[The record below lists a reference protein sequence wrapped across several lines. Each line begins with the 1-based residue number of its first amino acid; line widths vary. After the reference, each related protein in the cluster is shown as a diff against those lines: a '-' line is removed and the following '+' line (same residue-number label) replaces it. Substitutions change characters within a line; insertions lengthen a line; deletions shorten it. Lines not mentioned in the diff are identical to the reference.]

1 MFRTL
6 LEDELRFTKCCT
18 PNPTRSYYSP
28 CQVTQEFRVTFIGH
42 SRHLNFHTLV
52 FRRTVDKSNNH
63 SSGFLVIHSPTAFL
77 GEKMKRLLALALS
90 VLITTSVFAQTDSQ
104 SPKPKSGRKSSSA
117 APVSKQLEDMKDAI
131 SAQQQQI
138 MQLQQQ
144 VQNRDQAIQT
154 LQQQVGQAQS
164 AAQQAQQAAAAAAK
178 GEIPENAEIGGL
190 QHDVTD
196 LKAISGTTVNELQD
210 TQKRVAG
217 LESPPAIHFKGITI
231 TPGGFLAAETYYR
244 NRATAGEATAFNSI
258 PLPGAS
264 QANISEF
271 YGSGRQSRWS
281 VLAQGKAGNVNG
293 TGYYEA
299 DFLSAGVTSNNN
311 QTNSYTLRQRQLY
324 AQAALTNGWTFTG
337 GQMWTLV
344 TETKKGV
351 DNRTEATPLTIDP
364 NYTVGFSFAR
374 QYAFRVSKNIN
385 NRFWLAGSIE
395 NAQINTPGTT
405 NTLANYL
412 LGSAGNGGGLYNTTA
427 NYAFNVTPDFV
438 FKGVWEPAF
447 GGHYEVFGL
456 VTVFRDR
463 IFPNATAKVPSAA
476 GAYNANTTSGGIGG
490 NARWLMM
497 SKRVEIGAHFFG
509 GNGIGRYGASGLPD
523 LTLNANG
530 TIGKIRNYQALGT
543 LEYHAPKWDLYMY
556 GGDEYEYRRWDF
568 NAQGK
573 PEGYGSPLFANY
585 GCSIETLPGA
595 NGFSPGALVN
605 CAGNTRNLIEGTVGF
620 WYKFY
625 NRPKGRV
632 QMGSQFSYIVRD
644 TWVGYNSASKPV
656 TFSDQPTANDS
667 LWATSFRYY
676 LP

>member
-1 MFRTL
+1 
-6 LEDELRFTKCCT
+6 
-18 PNPTRSYYSP
+18 
-28 CQVTQEFRVTFIGH
+28 
-42 SRHLNFHTLV
+42 
-52 FRRTVDKSNNH
+52 
-63 SSGFLVIHSPTAFL
+63 
-77 GEKMKRLLALALS
+77 MKQRLALAL
-90 VLITTSVFAQTDSQ
+90 VILTAPGLFAQT
-104 SPKPKSGRKSSSA
+104 
-117 APVSKQLEDMKDAI
+117 VSKQLQDMKDAI

-138 MQLQQQ
+138 QQLQQQ

-395 NAQINTPGTT
+395 NAQINTRGRRTRWP
-405 NTLANYL
+405 
-412 LGSAGNGGGLYNTTA
+412 
-427 NYAFNVTPDFV
+427 
-438 FKGVWEPAF
+438 
-447 GGHYEVFGL
+447 
-456 VTVFRDR
+456 
-463 IFPNATAKVPSAA
+463 
-476 GAYNANTTSGGIGG
+476 TTS
-490 NARWLMM
+490 
-497 SKRVEIGAHFFG
+497 
-509 GNGIGRYGASGLPD
+509 
-523 LTLNANG
+523 
-530 TIGKIRNYQALGT
+530 
-543 LEYHAPKWDLYMY
+543 
-556 GGDEYEYRRWDF
+556 
-568 NAQGK
+568 
-573 PEGYGSPLFANY
+573 
-585 GCSIETLPGA
+585 
-595 NGFSPGALVN
+595 
-605 CAGNTRNLIEGTVGF
+605 
-620 WYKFY
+620 
-625 NRPKGRV
+625 
-632 QMGSQFSYIVRD
+632 
-644 TWVGYNSASKPV
+644 
-656 TFSDQPTANDS
+656 
-667 LWATSFRYY
+667 
-676 LP
+676 